1 MKDFVYHN
9 PVEVR
14 FGPGV
19 LAGLG
24 ARVRAAGLDH
34 VVLVGGGEAARRVGA
49 YDQAVA
55 SLDAAGVR
63 RSEVWGV
70 AANPDLGTVLRIA
83 AAAGAV
89 PEGATGPQ
97 GGGDAVAGGTGLI
110 AIGGGSVIDATK
122 AAAALVPLLAE
133 GRDPWSPFAE
143 RKPVTRSLPVFAV
156 SILSGTGSE
165 MNGNAVITRGASG
178 HKWGMRCPSPVA
190 TFVDVTFQQGLPWHL
205 TVNGAA
211 DAMSH
216 VMEFSVVGTPVASA
230 VAGVGRKDPEFPFFA
245 EEAVLAQNEALLR
258 TIVRAATRLRADA
271 HDAEARG
278 ALAWASGVGLSGL
291 TGVGLGAGSW
301 ESHALEHA
309 VSGLHPHVPHGLALA
324 VIYPRWMEEVARDKA
339 PAMRRLAAALEATVA
354 EALAEPGEDGNPSA
368 LPTGDR
374 DAPERCALLLRAL
387 FRHWGAPAGLS
398 HWGVS
403 EGDVERLV
411 QLAKEYPRPLQL
423 AADRVERVFRASL

>member
-34 VVLVGGGEAARRVGA
+34 VVLVGGGGAARRVGA

-55 SLDAAGVR
+55 SLDAADLR
-63 RSEVWGV
+63 RTEVWGV

-83 AAAGAV
+83 AAAGTGA
-89 PEGATGPQ
+89 EGGI
-97 GGGDAVAGGTGLI
+97 GLI
-110 AIGGGSVIDATK
+110 AMGGGSVIDATK
-122 AAAALVPLLAE
+122 AAGALAPLLAE

-143 RKPVTRSLPVFAV
+143 RTPVTRSLPVFAV

-178 HKWGMRCPSPVA
+178 HKWGMRCPPPVA
-190 TFVDVTFQQGLPWHL
+190 AFVDVTFQQGLPWRL
-205 TVNGAA
+205 TVNGAV

-216 VMEFSVVGTPVASA
+216 VLEFSVVGTPAASA
-230 VAGVGRKDPEFPFFA
+230 SAGVRRKDTEFPFFA

-258 TIVRAATRLRADA
+258 TIVRAAERLRADA
-271 HDAEARG
+271 HDTEARG

-324 VIYPRWMEEVARDKA
+324 VIYPRWMEEVAADKA
-339 PAMRRLAAALEATVA
+339 PAMRRLAAALEDTVA
-354 EALAEPGEDGNPSA
+354 QALAAPGEDGNPSSRPA
-368 LPTGDR
+368 GDR

-387 FRHWGAPAGLS
+387 FTHWGAPAGLS
-398 HWGVS
+398 HWGVT
-403 EGDVERLV
+403 EGDVPRLV

-423 AADRVERVFRASL
+423 AAERVERVFRASL

>member
-55 SLDAAGVR
+55 SLKAADVR

-70 AANPDLGTVLRIA
+70 TANPDLGTVLRIA
-83 AAAGAV
+83 AAAGS
-89 PEGATGPQ
+89 GADGSP
-97 GGGDAVAGGTGLI
+97 GHGSGGGTGFV

-122 AAAALVPLLAE
+122 AAAALAPLVAE

-165 MNGNAVITRGASG
+165 MNGNAVITRGESG
-178 HKWGMRCPSPVA
+178 HKWGMRCPSPVV
-190 TFVDVTFQQGLPWHL
+190 TYVDVTFQQGLPWHL
-205 TVNGAA
+205 TVNGAV

-216 VMEFSVVGTPVASA
+216 VLEFSVVGTPAASA
-230 VAGVGRKDPEFPFFA
+230 PAGVRRKATDLPFFA

-258 TIVRAATRLRADA
+258 TIVRAAVRLHADA

-291 TGVGLGAGSW
+291 TGVGLGGGSW

-324 VIYPRWMEEVARDKA
+324 VIYPRWMEEVAQGKA
-339 PAMRRLAAALEATVA
+339 PAMRRLAAALEGTVA

-368 LPTGDR
+368 LPAGDR
-374 DAPERCALLLRAL
+374 NAPERCALLLRAL

-403 EGDVERLV
+403 EGDVGRLV

-423 AADRVERVFRASL
+423 AAERVERVFRASL

>member
-24 ARVRAAGLDH
+24 ARVRAAGLDR

-49 YDQAVA
+49 YDQGVA

-63 RSEVWGV
+63 RTEVWGV

-83 AAAGAV
+83 AAAGTGT
-89 PEGATGPQ
+89 EGGI
-97 GGGDAVAGGTGLI
+97 GLI
-110 AIGGGSVIDATK
+110 AMGGGSVIDATK
-122 AAAALVPLLAE
+122 AAGALAPLLAE

-143 RKPVTRSLPVFAV
+143 RTPVTRSLPVFAV

-178 HKWGMRCPSPVA
+178 HKWGMRCPPPVA
-190 TFVDVTFQQGLPWHL
+190 TFVDVSFQQGLPWHL

-216 VMEFSVVGTPVASA
+216 VLEFSVVGTPAASA
-230 VAGVGRKDPEFPFFA
+230 SAGVRRKDTELPFFA

-258 TIVRAATRLRADA
+258 TIVRATARLRADA

-324 VIYPRWMEEVARDKA
+324 VIYPRWMEEVAQDKA
-339 PAMRRLAAALEATVA
+339 PAMHRLAAALEATVA
-354 EALAEPGEDGNPSA
+354 EALAAPGEDGNPSS
-368 LPTGDR
+368 LPAGDR

-387 FRHWGAPAGLS
+387 FTHWGAPAGLS
-398 HWGVS
+398 HWGVT

-423 AADRVERVFRASL
+423 TAERVERVFRASL

>member
-14 FGPGV
+14 FGLGV

-34 VVLVGGGEAARRVGA
+34 AVLVGGGEAARRVGA

-97 GGGDAVAGGTGLI
+97 GGGAAVAGGTGLI

-122 AAAALVPLLAE
+122 AAAALAPLLAE

-143 RKPVTRSLPVFAV
+143 RKPVARSLPVFAV

-178 HKWGMRCPSPVA
+178 HKWGMRCPPPVA
-190 TFVDVTFQQGLPWHL
+190 TFVDVTFQQGLPWLL

-216 VMEFSVVGTPVASA
+216 VLEFSVTGTPAA
-230 VAGVGRKDPEFPFFA
+230 PVAGRNSAEFPFFA

-271 HDAEARG
+271 HDTVARG

-291 TGVGLGAGSW
+291 TGVGLGVGSW
-301 ESHALEHA
+301 EAHALEHA

-324 VIYPRWMEEVARDKA
+324 VIYPRWMEEVAVDKA

-354 EALAEPGEDGNPSA
+354 EALAEPGEDGNPSSPPA
-368 LPTGDR
+368 GDR
-374 DAPERCALLLRAL
+374 DAPERCALLLDAL
-387 FRHWGAPAGLS
+387 FRHWGAPSGLS
-398 HWGVS
+398 HWGVT
-403 EGDVERLV
+403 EGDVPRLV
-411 QLAKEYPRPLQL
+411 RLAKEYPRPLQL
-423 AADRVERVFRASL
+423 AAERVERVFRASL

>member
-9 PVEVR
+9 PVEVH

-24 ARVRAAGLDH
+24 ARVRAAGLDR

-55 SLDAAGVR
+55 SLDAAGVHR
-63 RSEVWGV
+63 TEVWGV

-83 AAAGAV
+83 TAAGN
-89 PEGATGPQ
+89 GAE
-97 GGGDAVAGGTGLI
+97 GGTGLI
-110 AIGGGSVIDATK
+110 AMGGGSVIDATK

-190 TFVDVTFQQGLPWHL
+190 AFVDVTFQQGLPWHL

-216 VMEFSVVGTPVASA
+216 VLEFSVVGMPAASITSTTMGA
-230 VAGVGRKDPEFPFFA
+230 RRKDQEFPFFA

-258 TIVRAATRLRADA
+258 TIVRAAERLRVDAD
-271 HDAEARG
+271 DAVARG

-324 VIYPRWMEEVARDKA
+324 VIYPRWMEEVAPDKA
-339 PAMRRLAAALEATVA
+339 PAMRRLATALEDTVA
-354 EALAEPGEDGNPSA
+354 EALASPGADGNPSS
-368 LPTGDR
+368 LPAGDR
-374 DAPERCALLLRAL
+374 SAPERCALLLRAL
-387 FRHWGAPAGLS
+387 FTHWGAPVGLS
-398 HWGVS
+398 HWGVT
-403 EGDVERLV
+403 EGDIPRLV

-423 AADRVERVFRASL
+423 AVERVERVFRTSL

>member
-55 SLDAAGVR
+55 SLDGAGVR
-63 RSEVWGV
+63 RGEVWGV
-70 AANPDLGTVLRIA
+70 TANPDLGTVLRIA
-83 AAAGAV
+83 AAAGTGA
-89 PEGATGPQ
+89 EGSVGNSPI
-97 GGGDAVAGGTGLI
+97 GGGTGFV

-216 VMEFSVVGTPVASA
+216 VLEFSVVGTPAASA
-230 VAGVGRKDPEFPFFA
+230 SAGARRKDTELPFFA

-258 TIVRAATRLRADA
+258 TIVRAAARLRADA
-271 HDAEARG
+271 YDVEARG

-309 VSGLHPHVPHGLALA
+309 VSGLHPHVPHGLAPA
-324 VIYPRWMEEVARDKA
+324 VIYPRWMEEVAQDKA
-339 PAMRRLAAALEATVA
+339 PAMRRLAAALETTVA
-354 EALAEPGEDGNPSA
+354 EALAEPGEDGNPSS
-368 LPTGDR
+368 LPAGDR
-374 DAPERCALLLRAL
+374 NAPERCALLLRAL

-398 HWGVS
+398 HWGVTG
-403 EGDVERLV
+403 GDVERLV

-423 AADRVERVFRASL
+423 AAERVERVFRASL

>member
-63 RSEVWGV
+63 RGEVWGV
-70 AANPDLGTVLRIA
+70 TANPDLGTVLRIA
-83 AAAGAV
+83 AAAG
-89 PEGATGPQ
+89 TGTEAAIGNSP
-97 GGGDAVAGGTGLI
+97 GGGTGFV

-143 RKPVTRSLPVFAV
+143 RQPVTRSLPVFAV

-205 TVNGAA
+205 TVNGAV

-216 VMEFSVVGTPVASA
+216 VLEFSVVGTPAASA
-230 VAGVGRKDPEFPFFA
+230 TGIRRKDSEFPFFA

-258 TIVRAATRLRADA
+258 TIVRAAARLRADA
-271 HDAEARG
+271 HDIEARG

-324 VIYPRWMEEVARDKA
+324 VIYPRWMEEVAPDKA
-339 PAMRRLAAALEATVA
+339 PAMRRLAAALETTAA
-354 EALAEPGEDGNPSA
+354 EALAEPGEDGNPLSVPA
-368 LPTGDR
+368 GDK
-374 DAPERCALLLRAL
+374 DAPERCALLLRTL

-398 HWGVS
+398 HWGVV
-403 EGDVERLV
+403 EGDVPRLV

-423 AADRVERVFRASL
+423 AAERVERVFRASL